1 MDKKLKTAL
10 KQSFTP
16 PPTQRKTQF
25 TNSISCP
32 KARFREVV
40 ISQILFIRK
49 RVWLLF
55 MISTCFAFFYTEFA
69 NIPENIVAVVS
80 AILPFISLC
89 TAMEIYK
96 SAACNMEEMELAC
109 KYNLTKIMLMRLGV
123 LGTVSF
129 IMLALFV
136 LIVGKSDFGMFRNI
150 VYITVPYLLS
160 SYLSLSIISKLR
172 SKETIY
178 VCAGTSGV
186 ISVLILLAG
195 SSYKF
200 IYHLD
205 FMATWVALFTILVGL
220 LSYSL
225 IRFTKSQEEL
235 QWNLL

>member
-1 MDKKLKTAL
+1 MNKKLKSAL
-10 KQSFTP
+10 TQSFTP
-16 PPTQRKTQF
+16 PPTQHMEEF
-25 TNSISCP
+25 INNIPYP
-32 KARFREVV
+32 KASFSKVV
-40 ISQILFIRK
+40 ISQILFIQK
-49 RVWLLF
+49 RIWLLF
-55 MISTCFAFFYTEFA
+55 MLSICFAFCYTQFI
-69 NIPENIVAVVS
+69 NVPENIVAAVS
-80 AILPFISLC
+80 AVLPFFSLC
-89 TAMEIYK
+89 TIAEVFK

-150 VYITVPYLLS
+150 IYITVPYLLS
-160 SYLSLSIISKLR
+160 SYLSLSIISKYH

-178 VCAGTSGV
+178 VCATISGTVSLV
-186 ISVLILLAG
+186 MVLAG

-200 IYHLD
+200 IYNSD
-205 FMATWVALFTILVGL
+205 YIATWVALFAVLVAL
-220 LSYSL
+220 LFYSL